1 MSQTESI
8 DRARLIAQANEM
20 IVQHE
25 HYFEGMTVT
34 DVEQN
39 GDVLVFRGDYFLDDN
54 GLPTAKSTQVF
65 NVFKSLAQALS
76 SRYRL
81 TE

>member
-1 MSQTESI
+1 MSQTDPI
-8 DRARLIAQANEM
+8 DRASLLAQANEM

-25 HYFEGMTVT
+25 HYFEGLTVT

-39 GDVLVFRGDYFLDDN
+39 GDLLIFRGDYFLDEQ
-54 GLPTAKSTQVF
+54 GFPTAKSTQVF
-65 NVFKSLAQALS
+65 NVYKSLAVALS

-81 TE
+81 ID